1 MHLFSTYLR
10 KDFLEQSTFEQMKN
24 EEISLENLVTYHS
37 VRWTENNKN
46 ILGEYK
52 MITKKQQF
60 LGIILCF
67 SMYLKWTCL
76 LSLFV

>member
-10 KDFLEQSTFEQMKN
+10 KDLLEQSTFEQMKN

-67 SMYLKWTCL
+67 FMYLK
-76 LSLFV
+76 